1 MFMQVGGSLRHYV
14 EGKTIHD
21 ASKFKF
27 SKDVFYKETALH
39 VKSLS
44 KFQEETWRAIVSGA
58 RTFTTEKKRK
68 LLVFEDPDEMPL
80 IEDI

>member
-14 EGKTIHD
+14 EGKTVHE
-21 ASKFKF
+21 SKFKF
-27 SKDVFYKETALH
+27 SKDIFYRETALH

-44 KFQEETWRAIVSGA
+44 TFQEETWRAIVSGA
-58 RTFTTEKKRK
+58 RAFTKEKKHK
-68 LLVFEDPDEMPL
+68 IPVFEDPDEMPL